1 MLPNKVDDKLKEL
14 MNETP
19 EGKFPVAIRTRFLTV
34 SERSIFSSLNL
45 RPAYDQ
51 MLFKAFL
58 PAIQIGRLS
67 EYEFVVSVSYDEP
80 VLSVAPVEAV
90 Q

>member
-1 MLPNKVDDKLKEL
+1 MLPIKVDEKLKEL

-58 PAIQIGRLS
+58 PAIQIGMLS
-67 EYEFVVSVSYDEP
+67 EYEFVTSVSYDEP
-80 VLSVAPVEAV
+80 VVPVVEAV
-90 Q
+90 AV